1 MDFVQGHLCN
11 EEKHMNQIQVNTPR
25 VMFAA
30 MRSGSG
36 KTTVTCG
43 VLAALKKQNIKVQAY
58 KCGPD
63 YIDPMFHRTVLG
75 IDTGNLDTFFAGA
88 DAIGRILARDTKDA
102 EMCVMEGVMGYYDGV
117 GGTTT
122 MASSYE
128 LSKVT
133 KTPVVLIVDAK
144 GASVTLAATIRGIME
159 YKKDSRIAGVILNR
173 VSPMFYSRLKQVIE
187 TECGIPVLGYLLEDA
202 SFAVPS
208 RHLGLMQPD
217 EMQKQRDWV
226 ETVAEAVMK
235 TIDINGILEIAAQA
249 ETLQIQAHVD
259 MRQNFEDMQQEADD
273 VRQESVNILH
283 EPADARQE
291 IVDMQD
297 ESANTS
303 CGHAEESENCK
314 FPSGYRI
321 GVARD
326 AAFSFYYRE
335 NLRMLEDMGAK
346 LVYFSPL
353 EDAHVP
359 KVDAL
364 IFGGGYP
371 ELYAKQL
378 YDNRSM
384 RASVRQALEAG
395 MPCHAECGGF
405 LYLGKSLADAEGN
418 VYEMVGFLDGAG
430 FQTERLQRFG
440 YVELAPQDAGVF
452 AVNTVLRGHEFHYWD
467 STDCGD
473 ACLAWK
479 PLSKQKTYPC
489 MVKKKGTFAGFPHL
503 YYAGAEAFFYHLF
516 SGSNQ

>member
-1 MDFVQGHLCN
+1 MEQKN
-11 EEKHMNQIQVNTPR
+11 NIQVNIPR

-63 YIDPMFHRTVLG
+63 YIDPMFHRMVLG
-75 IDTGNLDTFFAGA
+75 LDTGNLDTFFADA
-88 DAIGRILARDTKDA
+88 DAIGHILARDTKDA
-102 EMCVMEGVMGYYDGV
+102 ELIVMEGVMGYYDGV

-133 KTPVVLIVDAK
+133 KTPVILVVDAK
-144 GASVTLAATIRGIME
+144 GASVTLAAIIRGIME
-159 YKKDSRIAGVILNR
+159 YKMDSRIAGVILNR
-173 VSPMFYSRLKQVIE
+173 VSPMFYSRIKHVIE
-187 TECGIPVLGYLLEDA
+187 AECGIPVLGYLPEDA

-208 RHLGLMQPD
+208 RHLGLLQP
-217 EMQKQRDWV
+217 EELQAQKDWV
-226 ETVAEAVMK
+226 ETVAEAVEK
-235 TIDINGILEIAAQA
+235 TVDINGIFEIAAQA
-249 ETLQIQAHVD
+249 ETLQIQKPA
-259 MRQNFEDMQQEADD
+259 D
-273 VRQESVNILH
+273 VRQ
-283 EPADARQE
+283 D
-291 IVDMQD
+291 
-297 ESANTS
+297 
-303 CGHAEESENCK
+303 CK

-335 NLRMLEDMGAK
+335 NLRMLEDMGAE
-346 LVYFSPL
+346 LVNFSPL
-353 EDAHVP
+353 ADAHVP

-378 YDNRSM
+378 YENRSM
-384 RASVRQALEAG
+384 RASVWQALESG

-430 FQTERLQRFG
+430 FRTERLQRFG

-452 AVNTVLRGHEFHYWD
+452 AVNTFLRGHEFHYWD

-516 SGSNQ
+516 AGSSDI

>member
-1 MDFVQGHLCN
+1 MEHR
-11 EEKHMNQIQVNTPR
+11 NQIQVNTPR

-43 VLAALKKQNIKVQAY
+43 VLAALKKENIRMQAY

-75 IDTGNLDTFFAGA
+75 IDTGNLDTFFADA

-102 EMCVMEGVMGYYDGV
+102 ELIVMEGVMGYYDGV

-173 VSPMFYSRLKQVIE
+173 VSPMFYSRIKHVIE
-187 TECGIPVLGYLLEDA
+187 TECGIPVLGYLPEDA

-208 RHLGLMQPD
+208 RHLGLLQPG

-226 ETVAEAVMK
+226 ETVAEAARK
-235 TIDINGILEIAAQA
+235 TIDIDGILEIAAQA
-249 ETLQIQAHVD
+249 EMLQIQKATG
-259 MRQNFEDMQQEADD
+259 ETEK
-273 VRQESVNILH
+273 
-283 EPADARQE
+283 
-291 IVDMQD
+291 
-297 ESANTS
+297 
-303 CGHAEESENCK
+303 CK
-314 FPSGYRI
+314 FLAGYRI

-326 AAFSFYYRE
+326 AVFSFYYRE
-335 NLRMLEDMGAK
+335 NLRMLEDMGAT
-346 LVYFSPL
+346 LVFFSPL
-353 EDAHVP
+353 ADAHVP
-359 KVDAL
+359 EVDAL

-378 YDNRSM
+378 YENQSM
-384 RASVRQALEAG
+384 RVSVRQALEYG

-430 FQTERLQRFG
+430 FRTERLQRFG
-440 YVELAPQDAGVF
+440 YVELAPQEADAF

-503 YYAGAEAFFYHLF
+503 YYAGAENFFYHLF
-516 SGSNQ
+516 LNSTENENR

>member
-1 MDFVQGHLCN
+1 MQHKN
-11 EEKHMNQIQVNTPR
+11 NIQVNTPR

-30 MRSGSG
+30 TRSGSG

-75 IDTGNLDTFFAGA
+75 IDTGNLDTFFADA

-102 EMCVMEGVMGYYDGV
+102 ELIVMEGVMGYYDGV
-117 GGTTT
+117 GGATT

-144 GASVTLAATIRGIME
+144 GASVTLAAIIRGIME
-159 YKKDSRIAGVILNR
+159 YKKDSRIVGVILNR
-173 VSPMFYSRLKQVIE
+173 VSPMFYSRIKHVIE
-187 TECGIPVLGYLLEDA
+187 TECGIPVLGYLPEDA

-208 RHLGLMQPD
+208 RHLGLLQPD

-226 ETVAEAVMK
+226 ETVAKAARK
-235 TIDINGILEIAAQA
+235 TIDIDGILEIAAQA
-249 ETLQIQAHVD
+249 EMLQIQKAAG
-259 MRQNFEDMQQEADD
+259 ETEK
-273 VRQESVNILH
+273 S
-283 EPADARQE
+283 
-291 IVDMQD
+291 
-297 ESANTS
+297 
-303 CGHAEESENCK
+303 K
-314 FPSGYRI
+314 FPAGYRI

-335 NLRMLEDMGAK
+335 NLRMLEDMGAT

-353 EDAHVP
+353 TDAHVSE
-359 KVDAL
+359 VDAL

-378 YDNRSM
+378 YENQSM
-384 RASVRQALEAG
+384 RASVWQALEAG
-395 MPCHAECGGF
+395 MPCHSECGGF

-430 FQTERLQRFG
+430 FRTERLQRFG
-440 YVELAPQDAGVF
+440 YVELAPQEADAF

-503 YYAGAEAFFYHLF
+503 YYAGAENFFYHLF
-516 SGSNQ
+516 LNSTENENR

>member
-1 MDFVQGHLCN
+1 MQHKN
-11 EEKHMNQIQVNTPR
+11 NIQVNTPR

-30 MRSGSG
+30 TRSGSG

-75 IDTGNLDTFFAGA
+75 IDTGNLDTFFADA
-88 DAIGRILARDTKDA
+88 DAIGCILARDTKNA
-102 EMCVMEGVMGYYDGV
+102 ELIVMEGVMGYYDGV

-173 VSPMFYSRLKQVIE
+173 VSPMFYSRIKHVIE
-187 TECGIPVLGYLLEDA
+187 TECGIPVLGYLPEDA

-208 RHLGLMQPD
+208 RHLGLLQPG

-226 ETVAEAVMK
+226 ETVAEAARK
-235 TIDINGILEIAAQA
+235 TIDIDGILEIAAQA
-249 ETLQIQAHVD
+249 EMLQIQKATG
-259 MRQNFEDMQQEADD
+259 ETEK
-273 VRQESVNILH
+273 
-283 EPADARQE
+283 
-291 IVDMQD
+291 
-297 ESANTS
+297 
-303 CGHAEESENCK
+303 CK
-314 FPSGYRI
+314 FPAGYRI

-335 NLRMLEDMGAK
+335 NLRMLEDMGAT
-346 LVYFSPL
+346 LVFFSPL
-353 EDAHVP
+353 ADAHVP
-359 KVDAL
+359 EVNAL

-378 YDNRSM
+378 CENSSM
-384 RASVRQALEAG
+384 RESILQALESG

-405 LYLGKSLADAEGN
+405 LYLGKSLADAKGN

-430 FQTERLQRFG
+430 FRTERLQRFG

-452 AVNTVLRGHEFHYWD
+452 AVNTFLRGHEFHYWD

-489 MVKKKGTFAGFPHL
+489 MVKKKATFAGFPHL
-503 YYAGAEAFFYHLF
+503 YYAGAPEFFSHLF
-516 SGSNQ
+516 FNDSQS

>member
-1 MDFVQGHLCN
+1 MQHKN
-11 EEKHMNQIQVNTPR
+11 NIQVNTPR

-30 MRSGSG
+30 TRSGSG

-75 IDTGNLDTFFAGA
+75 INTGNLDTFFAGA

-102 EMCVMEGVMGYYDGV
+102 ELIVMEGVMGYYDGV

-144 GASVTLAATIRGIME
+144 GASVTLAAIIRGIME
-159 YKKDSRIAGVILNR
+159 YKKDSRIVGVILNR
-173 VSPMFYSRLKQVIE
+173 VSPMFYSRIKHVIE
-187 TECGIPVLGYLLEDA
+187 TECGIPVLGYLPEDA

-208 RHLGLMQPD
+208 RHLGLLQPD

-226 ETVAEAVMK
+226 ETVAGAARK
-235 TIDINGILEIAAQA
+235 TIDIDGILEIAAQA
-249 ETLQIQAHVD
+249 EMLQIQKATG
-259 MRQNFEDMQQEADD
+259 ETEK
-273 VRQESVNILH
+273 S
-283 EPADARQE
+283 
-291 IVDMQD
+291 
-297 ESANTS
+297 
-303 CGHAEESENCK
+303 K
-314 FPSGYRI
+314 FPAGYRI

-335 NLRMLEDMGAK
+335 NLRMLEDMGAT

-353 EDAHVP
+353 TDAHVSE
-359 KVDAL
+359 VDAL

-378 YDNRSM
+378 YENRSM
-384 RASVRQALEAG
+384 RASVWQALDAG

-430 FQTERLQRFG
+430 FRTERLQRFG
-440 YVELAPQDAGVF
+440 YVELAPQEADAF

-503 YYAGAEAFFYHLF
+503 YYAGAENFFYHLF
-516 SGSNQ
+516 LNSTENENR

>member
-1 MDFVQGHLCN
+1 MQHKN
-11 EEKHMNQIQVNTPR
+11 NIQVNTPR

-30 MRSGSG
+30 TRSGSG

-75 IDTGNLDTFFAGA
+75 IDTGNLDTFFADA

-102 EMCVMEGVMGYYDGV
+102 ELIVMEGVMGYYDGV

-144 GASVTLAATIRGIME
+144 GASVTLAAIIRGIME
-159 YKKDSRIAGVILNR
+159 YKKDSRIVGVILNR
-173 VSPMFYSRLKQVIE
+173 VSPMFYSRIKHVIE
-187 TECGIPVLGYLLEDA
+187 TECGIPVLGYLPEDA
-202 SFAVPS
+202 SFVVPS
-208 RHLGLMQPD
+208 RHLGLLQPD

-226 ETVAEAVMK
+226 ETVAEAARK
-235 TIDINGILEIAAQA
+235 TIDIDGILEITAQA
-249 ETLQIQAHVD
+249 EMLQIQKATG
-259 MRQNFEDMQQEADD
+259 ETEK
-273 VRQESVNILH
+273 S
-283 EPADARQE
+283 
-291 IVDMQD
+291 
-297 ESANTS
+297 
-303 CGHAEESENCK
+303 K
-314 FPSGYRI
+314 FPAGYRI

-335 NLRMLEDMGAK
+335 NLRMLEDMGAT

-353 EDAHVP
+353 TDAHVSE
-359 KVDAL
+359 VDAL

-378 YDNRSM
+378 YENQSM
-384 RASVRQALEAG
+384 RASVWQALEAG

-430 FQTERLQRFG
+430 FRTERLQRFG
-440 YVELAPQDAGVF
+440 YVELASQEADAF

-503 YYAGAEAFFYHLF
+503 YYAGAENFFYHLF
-516 SGSNQ
+516 LNSTENENR

>member
-1 MDFVQGHLCN
+1 MQHKN
-11 EEKHMNQIQVNTPR
+11 NIQVNTPR

-30 MRSGSG
+30 TRSGSG

-75 IDTGNLDTFFAGA
+75 IDTGNLDTFFADA

-102 EMCVMEGVMGYYDGV
+102 ELIVMEGVMGYYDGV

-144 GASVTLAATIRGIME
+144 GASVTLAAIIRGIME
-159 YKKDSRIAGVILNR
+159 YKKDSRIVGVILNR
-173 VSPMFYSRLKQVIE
+173 VSPMFYSRIKHVIE
-187 TECGIPVLGYLLEDA
+187 TECGIPVLGYLPEDA

-208 RHLGLMQPD
+208 RHLGLLQPD

-226 ETVAEAVMK
+226 ETVAEAARK
-235 TIDINGILEIAAQA
+235 TIDIDGILEIAAQA
-249 ETLQIQAHVD
+249 EMLQIQKATG
-259 MRQNFEDMQQEADD
+259 ETEK
-273 VRQESVNILH
+273 S
-283 EPADARQE
+283 
-291 IVDMQD
+291 
-297 ESANTS
+297 
-303 CGHAEESENCK
+303 K
-314 FPSGYRI
+314 FPAGYRI

-335 NLRMLEDMGAK
+335 NLRMLEDMGAT

-353 EDAHVP
+353 TDAHVSE
-359 KVDAL
+359 VDAL

-378 YDNRSM
+378 YENRSM
-384 RASVRQALEAG
+384 RASVWQALDAG

-430 FQTERLQRFG
+430 FRTERLQRFG
-440 YVELAPQDAGVF
+440 YVELSPQDSGVF

-516 SGSNQ
+516 LDGAKTRR

>member
-1 MDFVQGHLCN
+1 MQHKN
-11 EEKHMNQIQVNTPR
+11 NIQVNTPR

-30 MRSGSG
+30 TRSGSG

-75 IDTGNLDTFFAGA
+75 IDTGNLDTFFADA

-102 EMCVMEGVMGYYDGV
+102 ELIVMEGVMGYYDGV

-144 GASVTLAATIRGIME
+144 GASVTLAAIIRGIME
-159 YKKDSRIAGVILNR
+159 YKKDSRIVGVILNR
-173 VSPMFYSRLKQVIE
+173 VSPMFYSRIKHVIE
-187 TECGIPVLGYLLEDA
+187 TECGIPVLGYLPENA

-208 RHLGLMQPD
+208 RHLGLLQP
-217 EMQKQRDWV
+217 EELQAQKDWV
-226 ETVAEAVMK
+226 ETVAEAARK
-235 TIDINGILEIAAQA
+235 TIDIDGILEIAAQA
-249 ETLQIQAHVD
+249 EMLQIQKATG
-259 MRQNFEDMQQEADD
+259 ETEK
-273 VRQESVNILH
+273 S
-283 EPADARQE
+283 
-291 IVDMQD
+291 
-297 ESANTS
+297 
-303 CGHAEESENCK
+303 K
-314 FPSGYRI
+314 FPAGYRI

-335 NLRMLEDMGAK
+335 NLRMLEDMGAT

-353 EDAHVP
+353 TDAHVSE
-359 KVDAL
+359 VDAL

-378 YDNRSM
+378 YENQSM
-384 RASVRQALEAG
+384 RASVWQALEAG

-430 FQTERLQRFG
+430 FRTERLQRFG
-440 YVELAPQDAGVF
+440 YVELAPQEADAF

-503 YYAGAEAFFYHLF
+503 YYAGAENFFYHLF
-516 SGSNQ
+516 LNSTENENR

>member
-1 MDFVQGHLCN
+1 
-11 EEKHMNQIQVNTPR
+11 
-25 VMFAA
+25 
-30 MRSGSG
+30 MRE
-36 KTTVTCG
+36 
-43 VLAALKKQNIKVQAY
+43 LI
-58 KCGPD
+58 
-63 YIDPMFHRTVLG
+63 
-75 IDTGNLDTFFAGA
+75 
-88 DAIGRILARDTKDA
+88 
-102 EMCVMEGVMGYYDGV
+102 VMEGVMGYYDGV

-122 MASSYE
+122 IASSYE

-133 KTPVVLIVDAK
+133 KTPVILIVDAK

-173 VSPMFYSRLKQVIE
+173 VSPMFYSRIKHVIE
-187 TECGIPVLGYLLEDA
+187 TECGIPVLGYLPEHA
-202 SFAVPS
+202 SFTIPS
-208 RHLGLMQPD
+208 RHLGLLQPD
-217 EMQKQRDWV
+217 EVRIQRDWV
-226 ETVAEAVMK
+226 ETVAEAARK
-235 TIDINGILEIAAQA
+235 TIDIDGVLEIAAQA
-249 ETLQIQAHVD
+249 EMLQIQDPVD
-259 MRQNFEDMQQEADD
+259 MRQNFGDMQQEADD
-273 VRQESVNILH
+273 VRQESVDILH
-283 EPADARQE
+283 EPADVRQE
-291 IVDMQD
+291 PENMSY
-297 ESANTS
+297 ER
-303 CGHAEESENCK
+303 AEEPENCK
-314 FPSGYRI
+314 FPAGYRI

-335 NLRMLEDMGAK
+335 NLRMLEDMGAE

-353 EDAHVP
+353 ADAHVP

-378 YDNRSM
+378 YENPSM

-430 FQTERLQRFG
+430 FRTERLQRFG
-440 YVELAPQDAGVF
+440 YVELAPRDAGVF

-479 PLSKQKTYPC
+479 PLSKEKTYPC

-503 YYAGAEAFFYHLF
+503 YYAGAEVFFYHLF
-516 SGSNQ
+516 AGSSI

>member
-1 MDFVQGHLCN
+1 MQHKN
-11 EEKHMNQIQVNTPR
+11 NIQVNTPR

-30 MRSGSG
+30 TRSGSG

-43 VLAALKKQNIKVQAY
+43 VLAALKKQNIEVQAY

-75 IDTGNLDTFFAGA
+75 INTGNLDTFFAGA

-102 EMCVMEGVMGYYDGV
+102 ELIVMEGVMGYYDGV

-144 GASVTLAATIRGIME
+144 GASVTLAAIIRGIME
-159 YKKDSRIAGVILNR
+159 YKKDSRIVGVILNR
-173 VSPMFYSRLKQVIE
+173 VSPMFYSRIKHVIE
-187 TECGIPVLGYLLEDA
+187 TECGIPVLGYLPEDA
-202 SFAVPS
+202 SFGVPS
-208 RHLGLMQPD
+208 RHLGLLQPD

-226 ETVAEAVMK
+226 ETVAGAARK
-235 TIDINGILEIAAQA
+235 TIDIDGILEIAAQA
-249 ETLQIQAHVD
+249 EMLQIQKATG
-259 MRQNFEDMQQEADD
+259 ETEK
-273 VRQESVNILH
+273 S
-283 EPADARQE
+283 
-291 IVDMQD
+291 
-297 ESANTS
+297 
-303 CGHAEESENCK
+303 K
-314 FPSGYRI
+314 FPAGYRI

-335 NLRMLEDMGAK
+335 NLRMLEDMGAT

-353 EDAHVP
+353 TDAHVSE
-359 KVDAL
+359 VDAL

-378 YDNRSM
+378 YENRSM
-384 RASVRQALEAG
+384 RASVWQALDAG

-418 VYEMVGFLDGAG
+418 VYEMVGFLDSAG
-430 FQTERLQRFG
+430 FRTERLQRFG
-440 YVELAPQDAGVF
+440 YVELAPQDSGVF

-503 YYAGAEAFFYHLF
+503 YYAGAENFFYHLF
-516 SGSNQ
+516 LNSTENENR

>member
-1 MDFVQGHLCN
+1 MEHKN
-11 EEKHMNQIQVNTPR
+11 NIHVNTPR

-75 IDTGNLDTFFAGA
+75 IDTGNLDTFFAGT
-88 DAIGRILARDTKDA
+88 DAIGHILVRDLRDA

-187 TECGIPVLGYLLEDA
+187 TECGIPVLGYLPEDA

-208 RHLGLMQPD
+208 RHLGLLQPD

-235 TIDINGILEIAAQA
+235 TIDINGIFEIAAQA
-249 ETLQIQAHVD
+249 EMLQIQKPA
-259 MRQNFEDMQQEADD
+259 D
-273 VRQESVNILH
+273 VRQ
-283 EPADARQE
+283 D
-291 IVDMQD
+291 
-297 ESANTS
+297 
-303 CGHAEESENCK
+303 CK

-335 NLRMLEDMGAK
+335 NLRMLEDMGAE

-353 EDAHVP
+353 ADAHVP

-378 YDNRSM
+378 YENRSM
-384 RASVRQALEAG
+384 RASVWRALESG

-430 FQTERLQRFG
+430 FRTERLQRFG
-440 YVELAPQDAGVF
+440 YVELAPQQEDAF
-452 AVNTVLRGHEFHYWD
+452 AVKTILRGHEFHYWD

>member
-1 MDFVQGHLCN
+1 MEHKN
-11 EEKHMNQIQVNTPR
+11 NIQVNTPR

-75 IDTGNLDTFFAGA
+75 IDTGNLDTFFVGI
-88 DAIGRILARDTKDA
+88 DAIGHILVRDLRDA

-144 GASVTLAATIRGIME
+144 GASVTLAAIIGGIME

-187 TECGIPVLGYLLEDA
+187 TECGIPVLGYLPEDA

-208 RHLGLMQPD
+208 RHLGLLQPD

-226 ETVAEAVMK
+226 ETVAEAVTK
-235 TIDINGILEIAAQA
+235 TVDINGIFEIAAQA
-249 ETLQIQAHVD
+249 ETMQIQKPA
-259 MRQNFEDMQQEADD
+259 D
-273 VRQESVNILH
+273 VRQ
-283 EPADARQE
+283 D
-291 IVDMQD
+291 
-297 ESANTS
+297 
-303 CGHAEESENCK
+303 CK

-335 NLRMLEDMGAK
+335 NLRMLEDMGAE

-353 EDAHVP
+353 AEAHVP

-378 YDNRSM
+378 YENRSM
-384 RASVRQALEAG
+384 RASVWQALESG

-430 FQTERLQRFG
+430 FRTERLQRFG

-452 AVNTVLRGHEFHYWD
+452 AVNTFLRGHEFHYWD

-516 SGSNQ
+516 LDGAKTRR

>member
-1 MDFVQGHLCN
+1 MQHKN
-11 EEKHMNQIQVNTPR
+11 NIQVNTPR

-30 MRSGSG
+30 TRSGSG

-102 EMCVMEGVMGYYDGV
+102 ELIVMEGVMGYYDGV

-144 GASVTLAATIRGIME
+144 GASVTLAAIIRGIME
-159 YKKDSRIAGVILNR
+159 YKKDSRIVGVILNR
-173 VSPMFYSRLKQVIE
+173 VSPMFYSRIKHVIE
-187 TECGIPVLGYLLEDA
+187 TECGIPVLGYLPEDA
-202 SFAVPS
+202 SFVVPS
-208 RHLGLMQPD
+208 RHLGLLQPD

-226 ETVAEAVMK
+226 ETVAEAARK
-235 TIDINGILEIAAQA
+235 TIDIDGILEIAAQA
-249 ETLQIQAHVD
+249 EMLQIQKATG
-259 MRQNFEDMQQEADD
+259 ETEK
-273 VRQESVNILH
+273 S
-283 EPADARQE
+283 
-291 IVDMQD
+291 
-297 ESANTS
+297 
-303 CGHAEESENCK
+303 K
-314 FPSGYRI
+314 FPAGYRI

-335 NLRMLEDMGAK
+335 NLRMLEDMGAT

-353 EDAHVP
+353 TDAHVSE
-359 KVDAL
+359 VDAL

-378 YDNRSM
+378 YENQSM
-384 RASVRQALEAG
+384 RASVWQALEAG

-430 FQTERLQRFG
+430 FRTERLQRFG
-440 YVELAPQDAGVF
+440 YVELAPQEADAF

-503 YYAGAEAFFYHLF
+503 YYAGAENFFYHLF
-516 SGSNQ
+516 LNSTESENR

>member
-1 MDFVQGHLCN
+1 MEHR
-11 EEKHMNQIQVNTPR
+11 NQIQVNTPR

-30 MRSGSG
+30 TRSGSG

-88 DAIGRILARDTKDA
+88 DAIGRILARDTKEADLV
-102 EMCVMEGVMGYYDGV
+102 VMEGVMGYYDGV

-144 GASVTLAATIRGIME
+144 GASVTLAAIIRGIME
-159 YKKDSRIAGVILNR
+159 YKKDSRIVGVILNR
-173 VSPMFYSRLKQVIE
+173 VSPMFYSRIKHVIE
-187 TECGIPVLGYLLEDA
+187 TECGIPVLGYLPEDA

-208 RHLGLMQPD
+208 RHLGLLQPD

-226 ETVAEAVMK
+226 ETVAKAARK
-235 TIDINGILEIAAQA
+235 TIDIDGILEIAAQA
-249 ETLQIQAHVD
+249 EMLQIQKATG
-259 MRQNFEDMQQEADD
+259 ETEK
-273 VRQESVNILH
+273 S
-283 EPADARQE
+283 
-291 IVDMQD
+291 
-297 ESANTS
+297 
-303 CGHAEESENCK
+303 K
-314 FPSGYRI
+314 FPAGYRI

-335 NLRMLEDMGAK
+335 NLRMLEDMGAT

-353 EDAHVP
+353 TDAHVSE
-359 KVDAL
+359 VDAL

-378 YDNRSM
+378 YENQSM
-384 RASVRQALEAG
+384 RVSVWQALEAG

-430 FQTERLQRFG
+430 FRTERLQRFG
-440 YVELAPQDAGVF
+440 YVELAPQEADAF

-503 YYAGAEAFFYHLF
+503 YYAGAENFFYHLF
-516 SGSNQ
+516 LNSTENENR

>member
-1 MDFVQGHLCN
+1 MQHKN
-11 EEKHMNQIQVNTPR
+11 NIQVNTPR

-30 MRSGSG
+30 TRSGSG

-75 IDTGNLDTFFAGA
+75 IDTGNLDTFFADA

-102 EMCVMEGVMGYYDGV
+102 ELIVMEGVMGYYDGV

-144 GASVTLAATIRGIME
+144 GASVTLAAIIRGIME
-159 YKKDSRIAGVILNR
+159 YKKDSRIVGVILNR
-173 VSPMFYSRLKQVIE
+173 VSPMFYSRIKHVIE
-187 TECGIPVLGYLLEDA
+187 TECGIPVLGYLPEDA
-202 SFAVPS
+202 SFVVPS
-208 RHLGLMQPD
+208 RLLGLLQPD

-226 ETVAEAVMK
+226 ETVAEAARK
-235 TIDINGILEIAAQA
+235 TIDIDGILEIAAQA
-249 ETLQIQAHVD
+249 EMLQIQSTG
-259 MRQNFEDMQQEADD
+259 ETEK
-273 VRQESVNILH
+273 S
-283 EPADARQE
+283 
-291 IVDMQD
+291 
-297 ESANTS
+297 
-303 CGHAEESENCK
+303 K
-314 FPSGYRI
+314 FPAGYRI

-335 NLRMLEDMGAK
+335 NLRMLEDMGAT

-353 EDAHVP
+353 TDAHVSE
-359 KVDAL
+359 VDAL

-378 YDNRSM
+378 YENQSM
-384 RASVRQALEAG
+384 RASVWQALEAG

-430 FQTERLQRFG
+430 FRTERLQRFG
-440 YVELAPQDAGVF
+440 YVELASQEADAF

-479 PLSKQKTYPC
+479 RLSKQKTYPC

-503 YYAGAEAFFYHLF
+503 YYAGAENFFYHLF
-516 SGSNQ
+516 LNSTENENR

>member
-1 MDFVQGHLCN
+1 MEHKN
-11 EEKHMNQIQVNTPR
+11 NIQVNIPR

-88 DAIGRILARDTKDA
+88 DAIGHILVRDLRDA

-187 TECGIPVLGYLLEDA
+187 TECGIPVLGYLPEDA

-208 RHLGLMQPD
+208 RHLGLLQPD

-235 TIDINGILEIAAQA
+235 TIDINGIFEIAAQA
-249 ETLQIQAHVD
+249 EMLQIQKPA
-259 MRQNFEDMQQEADD
+259 D
-273 VRQESVNILH
+273 VRQ
-283 EPADARQE
+283 D
-291 IVDMQD
+291 
-297 ESANTS
+297 
-303 CGHAEESENCK
+303 CK

-335 NLRMLEDMGAK
+335 NLRMLEDMGAE

-353 EDAHVP
+353 ADAHVP

-371 ELYAKQL
+371 ELYAEQL
-378 YDNRSM
+378 YENRSM
-384 RASVRQALEAG
+384 RASVWRALESG

-430 FQTERLQRFG
+430 FRTERLQRFG
-440 YVELAPQDAGVF
+440 YVELAPKDAGVF
-452 AVNTVLRGHEFHYWD
+452 AVNTILRGHEFHYWD

-516 SGSNQ
+516 LDGAKTRR

>member
-1 MDFVQGHLCN
+1 MEHR
-11 EEKHMNQIQVNTPR
+11 NQIQVNTPR

-43 VLAALKKQNIKVQAY
+43 VLAALKKENISMQAY

-75 IDTGNLDTFFAGA
+75 IDTGNLDTFFADA
-88 DAIGRILARDTKDA
+88 DAIGCILARDTKNA
-102 EMCVMEGVMGYYDGV
+102 ELIVMEGVMGYYDGV

-173 VSPMFYSRLKQVIE
+173 VSPMFYSRIKHVIE
-187 TECGIPVLGYLLEDA
+187 TECGIPVLGYLPEDA

-208 RHLGLMQPD
+208 RHLGLLQPG

-226 ETVAEAVMK
+226 ETVAEAARK
-235 TIDINGILEIAAQA
+235 TIDIDGILEIAAQA
-249 ETLQIQAHVD
+249 EMLQIQKATG
-259 MRQNFEDMQQEADD
+259 ETEK
-273 VRQESVNILH
+273 
-283 EPADARQE
+283 
-291 IVDMQD
+291 
-297 ESANTS
+297 
-303 CGHAEESENCK
+303 CK
-314 FPSGYRI
+314 FPAGYRI

-335 NLRMLEDMGAK
+335 NLRMLEDMGAT
-346 LVYFSPL
+346 LVFFSPL
-353 EDAHVP
+353 ADAHVP
-359 KVDAL
+359 EVDAL

-378 YDNRSM
+378 YENQSM
-384 RASVRQALEAG
+384 RVSVRQALEYG

-430 FQTERLQRFG
+430 FRTERLQRFG
-440 YVELAPQDAGVF
+440 YVELAPQEADAF
-452 AVNTVLRGHEFHYWD
+452 AVNTILRGHEFHYWD
-467 STDCGD
+467 STDCGG

-503 YYAGAEAFFYHLF
+503 YYAGAENFFYHLF
-516 SGSNQ
+516 LNSTENENR

>member
-1 MDFVQGHLCN
+1 MQHKN
-11 EEKHMNQIQVNTPR
+11 NIQVNTPR

-30 MRSGSG
+30 TRSGSG

-102 EMCVMEGVMGYYDGV
+102 ELIVMEGVMGYYDGV

-144 GASVTLAATIRGIME
+144 GASVTLAAIIRGIME
-159 YKKDSRIAGVILNR
+159 YKKDSRIVGVILNR
-173 VSPMFYSRLKQVIE
+173 VSPMFYSRIKHVIE
-187 TECGIPVLGYLLEDA
+187 TECGIPVLGYLPEDA

-208 RHLGLMQPD
+208 RHLGLLQPD
-217 EMQKQRDWV
+217 EMLKQRDWV
-226 ETVAEAVMK
+226 ETVAEAARK
-235 TIDINGILEIAAQA
+235 TIDIDGILEIAAQA
-249 ETLQIQAHVD
+249 EMLQIQKATG
-259 MRQNFEDMQQEADD
+259 ETEK
-273 VRQESVNILH
+273 S
-283 EPADARQE
+283 
-291 IVDMQD
+291 
-297 ESANTS
+297 
-303 CGHAEESENCK
+303 K
-314 FPSGYRI
+314 FPAGYRI

-335 NLRMLEDMGAK
+335 NLRMLEDMGAT

-353 EDAHVP
+353 TDAHVSE
-359 KVDAL
+359 VDAL

-378 YDNRSM
+378 YENQSM
-384 RASVRQALEAG
+384 RASVWQALEAG

-430 FQTERLQRFG
+430 FRTERLQRFG
-440 YVELAPQDAGVF
+440 YVELAPQEADAF

-479 PLSKQKTYPC
+479 PLSKQKTYSC

-503 YYAGAEAFFYHLF
+503 YYAGAENFFYHLF
-516 SGSNQ
+516 LNSTENENR

>member
-1 MDFVQGHLCN
+1 MQHKN
-11 EEKHMNQIQVNTPR
+11 NIQVNTPR

-30 MRSGSG
+30 TRSGSG
-36 KTTVTCG
+36 KTIVTCG

-102 EMCVMEGVMGYYDGV
+102 ELIVMEGVMGYYDGV

-144 GASVTLAATIRGIME
+144 GASVTLAAIIRGIME
-159 YKKDSRIAGVILNR
+159 YKKDSRIVGVILNR
-173 VSPMFYSRLKQVIE
+173 VSPMFYSRIKHVIE
-187 TECGIPVLGYLLEDA
+187 TECGIPVLGYLPEDA

-208 RHLGLMQPD
+208 RHLGLLQPD

-226 ETVAEAVMK
+226 ETVAEAVEK
-235 TIDINGILEIAAQA
+235 TVDINGIFEIAAQA
-249 ETLQIQAHVD
+249 EMLQIQKATG
-259 MRQNFEDMQQEADD
+259 ETEK
-273 VRQESVNILH
+273 S
-283 EPADARQE
+283 
-291 IVDMQD
+291 
-297 ESANTS
+297 
-303 CGHAEESENCK
+303 K
-314 FPSGYRI
+314 FPAGYRI

-335 NLRMLEDMGAK
+335 NLRMLEDMGAT

-353 EDAHVP
+353 TDAHVSE
-359 KVDAL
+359 VDAL

-378 YDNRSM
+378 YENQSM
-384 RASVRQALEAG
+384 RASVWQALEAG

-430 FQTERLQRFG
+430 FRTERLQRFG
-440 YVELAPQDAGVF
+440 YVELAPQETDAF

-503 YYAGAEAFFYHLF
+503 YYAGAENFFYHLF
-516 SGSNQ
+516 LNSTENENR

>member
-1 MDFVQGHLCN
+1 MEHKN
-11 EEKHMNQIQVNTPR
+11 NIQVNTPR

-75 IDTGNLDTFFAGA
+75 IDTGNLDTFFAGI
-88 DAIGRILARDTKDA
+88 DAIGHILVRDLRDA

-187 TECGIPVLGYLLEDA
+187 TECGIPVLGYLPEDA

-208 RHLGLMQPD
+208 RHLGLLQPD

-226 ETVAEAVMK
+226 ETVAEAVTK
-235 TIDINGILEIAAQA
+235 TIDINGIFEIAAQA
-249 ETLQIQAHVD
+249 ETLQIQNPA
-259 MRQNFEDMQQEADD
+259 D
-273 VRQESVNILH
+273 VRQ
-283 EPADARQE
+283 D
-291 IVDMQD
+291 
-297 ESANTS
+297 
-303 CGHAEESENCK
+303 CK

-335 NLRMLEDMGAK
+335 NLRMLEDMGAE

-353 EDAHVP
+353 ADAHVP

-378 YDNRSM
+378 YENRSM
-384 RASVRQALEAG
+384 RASVWQALESG

-430 FQTERLQRFG
+430 FRTERLQRFG
-440 YVELAPQDAGVF
+440 YVELAPKDAGVF

-516 SGSNQ
+516 AGSSDI

>member
-1 MDFVQGHLCN
+1 MQHKN
-11 EEKHMNQIQVNTPR
+11 NIQVNTPR

-30 MRSGSG
+30 TRSGSG

-75 IDTGNLDTFFAGA
+75 INTGNLDTFFAGA

-102 EMCVMEGVMGYYDGV
+102 ELIVMEGVMGYYDGV

-144 GASVTLAATIRGIME
+144 GASVTLAAIIRGIME
-159 YKKDSRIAGVILNR
+159 YKKDSRIVGVILNR
-173 VSPMFYSRLKQVIE
+173 VSPMFYSRIKHVIE
-187 TECGIPVLGYLLEDA
+187 TECGIPVLGYLPEDA

-208 RHLGLMQPD
+208 RNLGLLQPD

-226 ETVAEAVMK
+226 ETVAEAARK
-235 TIDINGILEIAAQA
+235 TIDIDGILEIAAQA
-249 ETLQIQAHVD
+249 EMLQIQKATGD
-259 MRQNFEDMQQEADD
+259 TEK
-273 VRQESVNILH
+273 S
-283 EPADARQE
+283 
-291 IVDMQD
+291 
-297 ESANTS
+297 
-303 CGHAEESENCK
+303 K
-314 FPSGYRI
+314 FPAGYRI

-335 NLRMLEDMGAK
+335 NLRMLEDMGAT

-353 EDAHVP
+353 TDAHVSE
-359 KVDAL
+359 VDAL

-378 YDNRSM
+378 YENQSM
-384 RASVRQALEAG
+384 RASVWQALEAG

-430 FQTERLQRFG
+430 FRTERLQRFG
-440 YVELAPQDAGVF
+440 YVELAPQEADAF

-503 YYAGAEAFFYHLF
+503 YYAGAENFFYHLF
-516 SGSNQ
+516 LNSTENENR

>member
-1 MDFVQGHLCN
+1 MQHKN
-11 EEKHMNQIQVNTPR
+11 NIQVNTPR

-30 MRSGSG
+30 TRSGSG

-75 IDTGNLDTFFAGA
+75 IDTGNLDTFFADA

-102 EMCVMEGVMGYYDGV
+102 ELIVMEGVMGYYDGV

-144 GASVTLAATIRGIME
+144 SASVTLAAIIRGIME
-159 YKKDSRIAGVILNR
+159 YKKDSRIVGVILNR
-173 VSPMFYSRLKQVIE
+173 VSPMFYSRIKHVIE
-187 TECGIPVLGYLLEDA
+187 TESGIPVLGYLPEDA

-208 RHLGLMQPD
+208 RHLGLLQPD

-226 ETVAEAVMK
+226 ETVAEAARK
-235 TIDINGILEIAAQA
+235 TIDIDGILEIAAQA
-249 ETLQIQAHVD
+249 EMLQIQKATG
-259 MRQNFEDMQQEADD
+259 ETEK
-273 VRQESVNILH
+273 S
-283 EPADARQE
+283 
-291 IVDMQD
+291 
-297 ESANTS
+297 
-303 CGHAEESENCK
+303 K
-314 FPSGYRI
+314 FPAGYRI

-335 NLRMLEDMGAK
+335 NLRMLEDMGAT

-353 EDAHVP
+353 TDAHVSE
-359 KVDAL
+359 VDAL

-378 YDNRSM
+378 YENRSM
-384 RASVRQALEAG
+384 RASVWQALDAG

-430 FQTERLQRFG
+430 FRTERLQRFG
-440 YVELAPQDAGVF
+440 YVELAPQDSGVF

-516 SGSNQ
+516 LDGAKTRR

>member
-1 MDFVQGHLCN
+1 MQHKN
-11 EEKHMNQIQVNTPR
+11 NIQVNTPR

-30 MRSGSG
+30 TRSGSG

-75 IDTGNLDTFFAGA
+75 IDTGNLDTFFADA

-102 EMCVMEGVMGYYDGV
+102 ELIVMEGVMGYYDGV

-144 GASVTLAATIRGIME
+144 GASVTLAAIIRGIME
-159 YKKDSRIAGVILNR
+159 YKKDSRIVGVILNR
-173 VSPMFYSRLKQVIE
+173 VSPMFYSRIKHVIE
-187 TECGIPVLGYLLEDA
+187 TECGIPVLGYLPEDA

-208 RHLGLMQPD
+208 RHLGLLQPD

-226 ETVAEAVMK
+226 ETVAEAARK
-235 TIDINGILEIAAQA
+235 TIDIDGILEIAAQA
-249 ETLQIQAHVD
+249 EMLQIQKATG
-259 MRQNFEDMQQEADD
+259 ETEK
-273 VRQESVNILH
+273 
-283 EPADARQE
+283 
-291 IVDMQD
+291 
-297 ESANTS
+297 
-303 CGHAEESENCK
+303 CK
-314 FPSGYRI
+314 FPAGYRI

-335 NLRMLEDMGAK
+335 NLRMLEDMGAT
-346 LVYFSPL
+346 LVFFSPL
-353 EDAHVP
+353 ADAHVP
-359 KVDAL
+359 EVDAL

-378 YDNRSM
+378 YENQSM
-384 RASVRQALEAG
+384 RVSVRQALEYG

-430 FQTERLQRFG
+430 FRTERLQRFG
-440 YVELAPQDAGVF
+440 YVELAPQEADAF
-452 AVNTVLRGHEFHYWD
+452 AVNTILRGHEFHYWD
-467 STDCGD
+467 STDCGG

-503 YYAGAEAFFYHLF
+503 YYAGAENFFYHLF
-516 SGSNQ
+516 LNSTENENR

>member
-1 MDFVQGHLCN
+1 MYSYSRGETMQHKN
-11 EEKHMNQIQVNTPR
+11 NIQVNTPR

-30 MRSGSG
+30 TRSGSG

-75 IDTGNLDTFFAGA
+75 IDTGNLDTFFADA
-88 DAIGRILARDTKDA
+88 DAIGRILARDTKGA
-102 EMCVMEGVMGYYDGV
+102 ELIVMEGVMGYYDGV

-144 GASVTLAATIRGIME
+144 GASVTLAAIIRGIME
-159 YKKDSRIAGVILNR
+159 YKKDSRIVGVILNR
-173 VSPMFYSRLKQVIE
+173 VSPMFYSRIKHVIE
-187 TECGIPVLGYLLEDA
+187 TECGIPVLGYLPEDA

-208 RHLGLMQPD
+208 RHLGLLQPD

-226 ETVAEAVMK
+226 ETVAEAARK
-235 TIDINGILEIAAQA
+235 TIDIDGILEIAAQA
-249 ETLQIQAHVD
+249 EMLQIQKATG
-259 MRQNFEDMQQEADD
+259 ETEK
-273 VRQESVNILH
+273 S
-283 EPADARQE
+283 
-291 IVDMQD
+291 
-297 ESANTS
+297 
-303 CGHAEESENCK
+303 K
-314 FPSGYRI
+314 FPAGYLI

-335 NLRMLEDMGAK
+335 NLRMLEDMGAT

-353 EDAHVP
+353 TDAHVSE
-359 KVDAL
+359 VDAL

-378 YDNRSM
+378 YENQSM
-384 RASVRQALEAG
+384 RASVWQALEAG

-430 FQTERLQRFG
+430 FRTERLQRFG
-440 YVELAPQDAGVF
+440 YVELASQEADAF

-503 YYAGAEAFFYHLF
+503 YYAGAENFFYHLF
-516 SGSNQ
+516 LNSTENENR

>member
-1 MDFVQGHLCN
+1 MQHKN
-11 EEKHMNQIQVNTPR
+11 NIQVNTPR

-30 MRSGSG
+30 TRSGSG

-75 IDTGNLDTFFAGA
+75 IDTGNLDTFFADA

-102 EMCVMEGVMGYYDGV
+102 ELIVMEGVMGYYDGV

-128 LSKVT
+128 LSRLT
-133 KTPVVLIVDAK
+133 RTPVVLVVDAK
-144 GASVTLAATIRGIME
+144 GASVTLAATILGIME

-173 VSPMFYSRLKQVIE
+173 VSPMFYSRIKRVIE
-187 TECGIPVLGYLLEDA
+187 AECGIPVLGYLPEDA

-208 RHLGLMQPD
+208 RHLGLLQPD

-226 ETVAEAVMK
+226 ETVAEAARK
-235 TIDINGILEIAAQA
+235 TIDIDGILEIAAQA
-249 ETLQIQAHVD
+249 EMLQIQKATG
-259 MRQNFEDMQQEADD
+259 ETEK
-273 VRQESVNILH
+273 S
-283 EPADARQE
+283 
-291 IVDMQD
+291 
-297 ESANTS
+297 
-303 CGHAEESENCK
+303 K
-314 FPSGYRI
+314 FPAGYRI

-335 NLRMLEDMGAK
+335 NLRMLEDMGAT

-353 EDAHVP
+353 TDAHVSE
-359 KVDAL
+359 VDAL

-378 YDNRSM
+378 YENQSM
-384 RASVRQALEAG
+384 RASVWQALEAG

-405 LYLGKSLADAEGN
+405 LYLGKSLADAQGN

-430 FQTERLQRFG
+430 FRTERLQRFG
-440 YVELAPQDAGVF
+440 YVELAPQEADAF

-479 PLSKQKTYPC
+479 PLSKQKTYSC

-503 YYAGAEAFFYHLF
+503 YYAGAENFFYHLF
-516 SGSNQ
+516 LNSTENENR

>member
-1 MDFVQGHLCN
+1 MQHKN
-11 EEKHMNQIQVNTPR
+11 NIQVNTPR

-30 MRSGSG
+30 TRSGSG

-75 IDTGNLDTFFAGA
+75 IDTGNLDTFFADA

-102 EMCVMEGVMGYYDGV
+102 ELIVMEGVMGYYDGV
-117 GGTTT
+117 GGATT

-144 GASVTLAATIRGIME
+144 GASVTLAAIIRGIME
-159 YKKDSRIAGVILNR
+159 YKKDSRIVGVILNR
-173 VSPMFYSRLKQVIE
+173 VSPMFYSRIKHVIE
-187 TECGIPVLGYLLEDA
+187 TECGIPVLGYLPEDA

-208 RHLGLMQPD
+208 RHLGLLQPD

-226 ETVAEAVMK
+226 ETVAKAARK
-235 TIDINGILEIAAQA
+235 TIDIDGILEIAAQA
-249 ETLQIQAHVD
+249 EMLQIQKATG
-259 MRQNFEDMQQEADD
+259 ETEK
-273 VRQESVNILH
+273 S
-283 EPADARQE
+283 
-291 IVDMQD
+291 
-297 ESANTS
+297 
-303 CGHAEESENCK
+303 K
-314 FPSGYRI
+314 FPAGYRI

-335 NLRMLEDMGAK
+335 NLRMLEDMGAT

-353 EDAHVP
+353 TDAHVSE
-359 KVDAL
+359 VDAL

-378 YDNRSM
+378 CENSSM
-384 RASVRQALEAG
+384 RESILQALESG

-405 LYLGKSLADAEGN
+405 LYLGKSLADAQGN

-430 FQTERLQRFG
+430 FRTERLQRFG
-440 YVELAPQDAGVF
+440 YVELASQEADAF

-503 YYAGAEAFFYHLF
+503 YYAGAENFFYHLF
-516 SGSNQ
+516 LNSTENENR

>member
-1 MDFVQGHLCN
+1 MQHKN
-11 EEKHMNQIQVNTPR
+11 NIQVNTPR

-30 MRSGSG
+30 TRSGSG

-75 IDTGNLDTFFAGA
+75 IDTGNLDTFFADA

-102 EMCVMEGVMGYYDGV
+102 ELIVMEGVMGYYDGV
-117 GGTTT
+117 GGATT

-144 GASVTLAATIRGIME
+144 GASVTLAAIIRGIME
-159 YKKDSRIAGVILNR
+159 YKKDSRIVGVILNR
-173 VSPMFYSRLKQVIE
+173 VSPMFYSRIKHVIE
-187 TECGIPVLGYLLEDA
+187 TECGIPVLGYLPEDA

-208 RHLGLMQPD
+208 RHLGLLQPD

-226 ETVAEAVMK
+226 ETVAKAARK
-235 TIDINGILEIAAQA
+235 TIDIDGILEIAAQA
-249 ETLQIQAHVD
+249 EMLQIQKATG
-259 MRQNFEDMQQEADD
+259 ETEK
-273 VRQESVNILH
+273 S
-283 EPADARQE
+283 
-291 IVDMQD
+291 
-297 ESANTS
+297 
-303 CGHAEESENCK
+303 K
-314 FPSGYRI
+314 FPAGYRI

-335 NLRMLEDMGAK
+335 NLRMLEDMGAT

-353 EDAHVP
+353 TDAHVSE
-359 KVDAL
+359 VDAL

-378 YDNRSM
+378 YENQSM
-384 RASVRQALEAG
+384 RASVWQALEAG

-418 VYEMVGFLDGAG
+418 VYEMVGFLDSAG
-430 FQTERLQRFG
+430 FRTERLQRFG
-440 YVELAPQDAGVF
+440 YVELAPQEADAF

-503 YYAGAEAFFYHLF
+503 YYAGAENFFYHLF
-516 SGSNQ
+516 LNSTENENR

>member
-1 MDFVQGHLCN
+1 MQHKN
-11 EEKHMNQIQVNTPR
+11 NIQVNTPR

-30 MRSGSG
+30 TRSGSG

-75 IDTGNLDTFFAGA
+75 IDTGNLDTFFADA

-102 EMCVMEGVMGYYDGV
+102 ELIVMEGVMGYYDGV

-144 GASVTLAATIRGIME
+144 GASVTLAAIIRGIME
-159 YKKDSRIAGVILNR
+159 YKKDSRIVGVILNR
-173 VSPMFYSRLKQVIE
+173 VSPMFYSRIKHVIE
-187 TECGIPVLGYLLEDA
+187 TECGIPVLGYLPEDA
-202 SFAVPS
+202 SFVVPS
-208 RHLGLMQPD
+208 RHLGLLQPD

-226 ETVAEAVMK
+226 ETVAEAARK
-235 TIDINGILEIAAQA
+235 TIDIDGILEIAAQA
-249 ETLQIQAHVD
+249 EMLQIQKATG
-259 MRQNFEDMQQEADD
+259 ETEK
-273 VRQESVNILH
+273 S
-283 EPADARQE
+283 
-291 IVDMQD
+291 
-297 ESANTS
+297 
-303 CGHAEESENCK
+303 K
-314 FPSGYRI
+314 FPAGYRI

-335 NLRMLEDMGAK
+335 NLRMLEDMGAT

-353 EDAHVP
+353 TDAHVSE
-359 KVDAL
+359 VDAL

-378 YDNRSM
+378 YENQSL
-384 RASVRQALEAG
+384 RASVWQALEAG

-430 FQTERLQRFG
+430 FRTERLQRFG
-440 YVELAPQDAGVF
+440 YVELASQEADAF

-503 YYAGAEAFFYHLF
+503 YYAGAENFFYHLF
-516 SGSNQ
+516 LNSTENENR

>member
-1 MDFVQGHLCN
+1 MQHKN
-11 EEKHMNQIQVNTPR
+11 NIQVNTPR

-30 MRSGSG
+30 TRSGSG

-63 YIDPMFHRTVLG
+63 YIDPMIHRTVLG
-75 IDTGNLDTFFAGA
+75 IDTGNLDTFFADA

-102 EMCVMEGVMGYYDGV
+102 ELIVMEGVMGYYDGV

-128 LSKVT
+128 LSMGT

-144 GASVTLAATIRGIME
+144 GASVTLAAIIRGIME
-159 YKKDSRIAGVILNR
+159 YKKDSRIVGVILNR
-173 VSPMFYSRLKQVIE
+173 VSPMFYSRIKHVIE
-187 TECGIPVLGYLLEDA
+187 TECGIPVLGYLPEDA

-208 RHLGLMQPD
+208 RHLGLLQPD

-226 ETVAEAVMK
+226 ETVAEAARK
-235 TIDINGILEIAAQA
+235 TIDIDGILEIAAQA
-249 ETLQIQAHVD
+249 EMLQIQKATG
-259 MRQNFEDMQQEADD
+259 ETEK
-273 VRQESVNILH
+273 S
-283 EPADARQE
+283 
-291 IVDMQD
+291 
-297 ESANTS
+297 
-303 CGHAEESENCK
+303 K
-314 FPSGYRI
+314 FPAGYRI

-335 NLRMLEDMGAK
+335 NLRMLEDMGAT

-353 EDAHVP
+353 TDAHVSE
-359 KVDAL
+359 VDAL

-378 YDNRSM
+378 YENQSM
-384 RASVRQALEAG
+384 RASVWQALEAG

-430 FQTERLQRFG
+430 FRTERLQRFG
-440 YVELAPQDAGVF
+440 YVELASQEADAF

-503 YYAGAEAFFYHLF
+503 YYAGAENFFYHLF
-516 SGSNQ
+516 LNSTEHEK

>member
-1 MDFVQGHLCN
+1 MDLVQGHLCN

-43 VLAALKKQNIKVQAY
+43 VLAALKRRNIIVQAY

-63 YIDPMFHRTVLG
+63 YIDPMFHRTVLD
-75 IDTGNLDTFFAGA
+75 IDTGNLDTFFADA
-88 DAIGRILARDTKDA
+88 DAIEHILARDTKDA
-102 EMCVMEGVMGYYDGV
+102 ELIVMEGVMGYYDGV

-144 GASVTLAATIRGIME
+144 GASVTLAAIIRGIME
-159 YKKDSRIAGVILNR
+159 YKMDSRIAGVILNR
-173 VSPMFYSRLKQVIE
+173 VSPMFYSRIKHVIE
-187 TECGIPVLGYLLEDA
+187 AECGIPVLGYLPENA

-208 RHLGLMQPD
+208 RHLGLLQP
-217 EMQKQRDWV
+217 EELQAQKDWV
-226 ETVAEAVMK
+226 ETVAEAVTK
-235 TIDINGILEIAAQA
+235 TIDINGIFEIAAQA
-249 ETLQIQAHVD
+249 ETLQ
-259 MRQNFEDMQQEADD
+259 MQKPVD
-273 VRQESVNILH
+273 VRQETVDMRY
-283 EPADARQE
+283 EPAG
-291 IVDMQD
+291 I
-297 ESANTS
+297 S
-303 CGHAEESENCK
+303 CERAEESENYK

-335 NLRMLEDMGAK
+335 NLRMLEDMGAE
-346 LVYFSPL
+346 LVHFSPL
-353 EDAHVP
+353 ADAELP
-359 KVDAL
+359 AVDAL

-378 YDNRSM
+378 CENSSM
-384 RASVRQALEAG
+384 RESILQALESG

-405 LYLGKSLADAEGN
+405 LYLGKSLADAQGN

-430 FQTERLQRFG
+430 FRTERLQRFG
-440 YVELAPQDAGVF
+440 YVELAPQDADAF

-503 YYAGAEAFFYHLF
+503 YYAGAPEFFFHLF
-516 SGSNQ
+516 FNDSQS

>member
-1 MDFVQGHLCN
+1 MEHKN
-11 EEKHMNQIQVNTPR
+11 NIQVNTPR

-75 IDTGNLDTFFAGA
+75 IDTGNLDTFFADA
-88 DAIGRILARDTKDA
+88 DAIGHILARDTKDA
-102 EMCVMEGVMGYYDGV
+102 ELIVMEGVMGYYDGV

-187 TECGIPVLGYLLEDA
+187 TECGIPVLGYLPEDA

-208 RHLGLMQPD
+208 RHLGLLQPD

-226 ETVAEAVMK
+226 ETVAEAVTK
-235 TIDINGILEIAAQA
+235 TIDINGIFEIAAQA
-249 ETLQIQAHVD
+249 ETLQIQKPA
-259 MRQNFEDMQQEADD
+259 D
-273 VRQESVNILH
+273 VRQ
-283 EPADARQE
+283 D
-291 IVDMQD
+291 
-297 ESANTS
+297 
-303 CGHAEESENCK
+303 CK

-335 NLRMLEDMGAK
+335 NLRMLEDMGAE
-346 LVYFSPL
+346 LVNFSPL
-353 EDAHVP
+353 ADAHVP

-378 YDNRSM
+378 YENRSM
-384 RASVRQALEAG
+384 RASVRQALESG

-430 FQTERLQRFG
+430 FRTERLQRFG

-503 YYAGAEAFFYHLF
+503 YYVDAEAFFYHLF
-516 SGSNQ
+516 AGSSDI

>member
-1 MDFVQGHLCN
+1 MDKERMKCLVQDSQAVSVRFPRIMIAA
-11 EEKHMNQIQVNTPR
+11 EK
-25 VMFAA
+25 
-30 MRSGSG
+30 SGGG
-36 KTTVTCG
+36 KTLFTC
-43 VLAALKKQNIKVQAY
+43 ALLSLLKEKIQEVRAF

-75 IDTGNLDTFFAGA
+75 IDTGNLDTFFADA

-102 EMCVMEGVMGYYDGV
+102 ELIVMEGVMGYYDGV

-144 GASVTLAATIRGIME
+144 GASVTLAAIIRGIME
-159 YKKDSRIAGVILNR
+159 YKKDSRIVGVILNR
-173 VSPMFYSRLKQVIE
+173 VSPMFYSRIKHVIE
-187 TECGIPVLGYLLEDA
+187 TEYGIPVLGYLPEDA

-208 RHLGLMQPD
+208 RHLGLLQPD

-226 ETVAEAVMK
+226 ETVAEAARK
-235 TIDINGILEIAAQA
+235 TIDIDGILEIAAQA
-249 ETLQIQAHVD
+249 EMLQIQKATG
-259 MRQNFEDMQQEADD
+259 ETEK
-273 VRQESVNILH
+273 S
-283 EPADARQE
+283 
-291 IVDMQD
+291 
-297 ESANTS
+297 
-303 CGHAEESENCK
+303 K
-314 FPSGYRI
+314 FPAGYRI

-335 NLRMLEDMGAK
+335 NLRMLEDMGAT

-353 EDAHVP
+353 TDAHVSE
-359 KVDAL
+359 VDAL

-378 YDNRSM
+378 YENQSM
-384 RASVRQALEAG
+384 RASVWQALEAG

-405 LYLGKSLADAEGN
+405 LYLGKSLADAQGN

-430 FQTERLQRFG
+430 FRTERLQRFG
-440 YVELAPQDAGVF
+440 YVELAPQEADAF

-503 YYAGAEAFFYHLF
+503 YYAGAENFFYHLF
-516 SGSNQ
+516 LNSTENENR

>member
-1 MDFVQGHLCN
+1 MQHKN
-11 EEKHMNQIQVNTPR
+11 NIQVNTPR

-30 MRSGSG
+30 TRSGSG

-63 YIDPMFHRTVLG
+63 YIDPMFHRMVLG
-75 IDTGNLDTFFAGA
+75 IDTGNLDTFFADAG
-88 DAIGRILARDTKDA
+88 AIGRILARDTKDA
-102 EMCVMEGVMGYYDGV
+102 ELIVMEGVMGYYDGV
-117 GGTTT
+117 GGATT

-144 GASVTLAATIRGIME
+144 GASVTLAAIIRGIME
-159 YKKDSRIAGVILNR
+159 YKKDSRIVGVILNR
-173 VSPMFYSRLKQVIE
+173 VSPMFYSRIKHVIE
-187 TECGIPVLGYLLEDA
+187 TECGIPVLGYLPEDA

-208 RHLGLMQPD
+208 RHLGLLQPD

-226 ETVAEAVMK
+226 ETVAKAARK
-235 TIDINGILEIAAQA
+235 TIDIDGILEIAAQA
-249 ETLQIQAHVD
+249 EMLQIQKATG
-259 MRQNFEDMQQEADD
+259 ETEK
-273 VRQESVNILH
+273 S
-283 EPADARQE
+283 
-291 IVDMQD
+291 
-297 ESANTS
+297 
-303 CGHAEESENCK
+303 K
-314 FPSGYRI
+314 FPAGYRI

-335 NLRMLEDMGAK
+335 NLRMLEDMGAT

-353 EDAHVP
+353 TDAHVSE
-359 KVDAL
+359 VDAL

-378 YDNRSM
+378 YENQSM
-384 RASVRQALEAG
+384 RASVWQALEAG

-405 LYLGKSLADAEGN
+405 LYLGKSLADAQGN

-430 FQTERLQRFG
+430 FRTERLQRFG
-440 YVELAPQDAGVF
+440 YVELAPQEADAF

-503 YYAGAEAFFYHLF
+503 YYAGAENFFYHLF
-516 SGSNQ
+516 LNSTENENR

>member
-1 MDFVQGHLCN
+1 MQHKN
-11 EEKHMNQIQVNTPR
+11 NIQVNTPR

-30 MRSGSG
+30 TRSGSG

-102 EMCVMEGVMGYYDGV
+102 ELIVMEGVMGYYDGV

-144 GASVTLAATIRGIME
+144 GASVTLAAIIRGIME
-159 YKKDSRIAGVILNR
+159 YKKDSRIVGVILNR
-173 VSPMFYSRLKQVIE
+173 VSPMFYSRINHVIE
-187 TECGIPVLGYLLEDA
+187 TECGIPVLGYLPEDA
-202 SFAVPS
+202 SFVVPS
-208 RHLGLMQPD
+208 RHLGLLQPD

-226 ETVAEAVMK
+226 ETVAEAARK
-235 TIDINGILEIAAQA
+235 TIDIDGILEIAAQA
-249 ETLQIQAHVD
+249 EMLQIQKATG
-259 MRQNFEDMQQEADD
+259 ETEK
-273 VRQESVNILH
+273 S
-283 EPADARQE
+283 
-291 IVDMQD
+291 
-297 ESANTS
+297 
-303 CGHAEESENCK
+303 K
-314 FPSGYRI
+314 FPAGYRI

-335 NLRMLEDMGAK
+335 NLRMLEDMGAT

-353 EDAHVP
+353 TDAHVSE
-359 KVDAL
+359 VDAL

-378 YDNRSM
+378 YENQSM
-384 RASVRQALEAG
+384 RASVWQALEAG

-430 FQTERLQRFG
+430 FRTERLQRFG
-440 YVELAPQDAGVF
+440 YVELASQEADAF

-503 YYAGAEAFFYHLF
+503 YYAGAENFFYHLF
-516 SGSNQ
+516 LNSTENENR

>member
-1 MDFVQGHLCN
+1 MQHKN
-11 EEKHMNQIQVNTPR
+11 NIQVNTPR

-30 MRSGSG
+30 TRSGSG

-88 DAIGRILARDTKDA
+88 DAIGRILARDTKEADLV
-102 EMCVMEGVMGYYDGV
+102 VMEGVMGYYDGV

-144 GASVTLAATIRGIME
+144 GASVTLAAIIRGIME
-159 YKKDSRIAGVILNR
+159 YKKDSRIVGVILNR
-173 VSPMFYSRLKQVIE
+173 VLPMFYSRIKHVIE
-187 TECGIPVLGYLLEDA
+187 TECGIPVLGYLPEDA

-208 RHLGLMQPD
+208 RHLGLLQPD

-226 ETVAEAVMK
+226 ETVAKAARK
-235 TIDINGILEIAAQA
+235 TIDIDGILEIAAQA
-249 ETLQIQAHVD
+249 EMLQIQKATG
-259 MRQNFEDMQQEADD
+259 ETEK
-273 VRQESVNILH
+273 S
-283 EPADARQE
+283 
-291 IVDMQD
+291 
-297 ESANTS
+297 
-303 CGHAEESENCK
+303 K
-314 FPSGYRI
+314 FPAGYRI

-335 NLRMLEDMGAK
+335 NLRMLEDMGAT

-353 EDAHVP
+353 TDAHVSE
-359 KVDAL
+359 VDAL

-378 YDNRSM
+378 YENQSM
-384 RASVRQALEAG
+384 RASVWQALEAG

-430 FQTERLQRFG
+430 FRTERLQRFG
-440 YVELAPQDAGVF
+440 YVELAPQEADAF

-503 YYAGAEAFFYHLF
+503 YYAGAENFFYHLF
-516 SGSNQ
+516 LNSTENENR

>member
-1 MDFVQGHLCN
+1 MQHKN
-11 EEKHMNQIQVNTPR
+11 NIQVNTPR

-30 MRSGSG
+30 TRSGSG

-75 IDTGNLDTFFAGA
+75 IDTGNLDTFFADA
-88 DAIGRILARDTKDA
+88 DAIGRILARDMKDA
-102 EMCVMEGVMGYYDGV
+102 ELIVMEGVMGYYDGV

-144 GASVTLAATIRGIME
+144 GASVTLAAIIRGIME
-159 YKKDSRIAGVILNR
+159 YKKDSRIVGVILNR
-173 VSPMFYSRLKQVIE
+173 VSPMFYSRIKHVIE
-187 TECGIPVLGYLLEDA
+187 TECGIPVLGYLPEDA
-202 SFAVPS
+202 SFVVPS
-208 RHLGLMQPD
+208 RHLGLLQPD

-226 ETVAEAVMK
+226 ETVAEAARK
-235 TIDINGILEIAAQA
+235 TIDIDGILEIAAQA
-249 ETLQIQAHVD
+249 EMLQIQKATG
-259 MRQNFEDMQQEADD
+259 ETEK
-273 VRQESVNILH
+273 S
-283 EPADARQE
+283 
-291 IVDMQD
+291 
-297 ESANTS
+297 
-303 CGHAEESENCK
+303 K
-314 FPSGYRI
+314 FPAGYRI

-335 NLRMLEDMGAK
+335 NLRMLEDMGAT

-353 EDAHVP
+353 TDAHVSE
-359 KVDAL
+359 VDAL

-378 YDNRSM
+378 CENSSM
-384 RASVRQALEAG
+384 RESILQALESG

-405 LYLGKSLADAEGN
+405 LYLGKSLADAKGN

-430 FQTERLQRFG
+430 FRTERLQRFG
-440 YVELAPQDAGVF
+440 YVELAPQEADAF

-503 YYAGAEAFFYHLF
+503 YYAGAENFFYHLF
-516 SGSNQ
+516 LNSTESENR

>member
-25 VMFAA
+25 VMLAA

-88 DAIGRILARDTKDA
+88 DAIGRILARDTMDA
-102 EMCVMEGVMGYYDGV
+102 ELIVMEGVMGYYDGV

-187 TECGIPVLGYLLEDA
+187 TECGIPVLGYLPENA

-208 RHLGLMQPD
+208 RHLGLLQPD

-235 TIDINGILEIAAQA
+235 TIDINGILEIATQA
-249 ETLQIQAHVD
+249 ETLRIQKPV
-259 MRQNFEDMQQEADD
+259 D
-273 VRQESVNILH
+273 VRQET
-283 EPADARQE
+283 
-291 IVDMQD
+291 VDMQD
-297 ESANTS
+297 EPVGIS
-303 CGHAEESENCK
+303 CERAEESDNCE

-335 NLRMLEDMGAK
+335 NLRMLEDMGAE

-353 EDAHVP
+353 ADAHVP

-378 YDNRSM
+378 YDNQSM
-384 RASVRQALEAG
+384 RASVRQALESG

-430 FQTERLQRFG
+430 FRTERLQRFG

>member
-1 MDFVQGHLCN
+1 MEHKN
-11 EEKHMNQIQVNTPR
+11 NIQINTPR

-88 DAIGRILARDTKDA
+88 DAIGHILVRDLRDA

-187 TECGIPVLGYLLEDA
+187 TECGIPVLGYLPEDT
-202 SFAVPS
+202 SFVVPS
-208 RHLGLMQPD
+208 RHLGLLQPD

-235 TIDINGILEIAAQA
+235 TIDINGIFEIAAQA
-249 ETLQIQAHVD
+249 ETLQIQKPVD
-259 MRQNFEDMQQEADD
+259 VSHD
-273 VRQESVNILH
+273 
-283 EPADARQE
+283 
-291 IVDMQD
+291 
-297 ESANTS
+297 
-303 CGHAEESENCK
+303 CK
-314 FPSGYRI
+314 FPAGYRI

-335 NLRMLEDMGAK
+335 NLRMLEDMGAE

-353 EDAHVP
+353 ADAHVP

-364 IFGGGYP
+364 ILGGGYP

-378 YDNRSM
+378 YDNWSM
-384 RASVRQALEAG
+384 RASVRQALETG

-430 FQTERLQRFG
+430 FRTERLQRFG

-503 YYAGAEAFFYHLF
+503 YYVGAEAFFYHLF